1 MAVLS
6 EAQQDVIDQLNAA
19 RVVYDQF
26 ELELRKEVADRKWA
40 ARAETRRLVRK
51 AREMNVPMRQVGI
64 ALETSDHKTLK
75 DYENDVRR
83 N

>member
-26 ELELRKEVADRKWA
+26 ELELRKEVSDRKWD